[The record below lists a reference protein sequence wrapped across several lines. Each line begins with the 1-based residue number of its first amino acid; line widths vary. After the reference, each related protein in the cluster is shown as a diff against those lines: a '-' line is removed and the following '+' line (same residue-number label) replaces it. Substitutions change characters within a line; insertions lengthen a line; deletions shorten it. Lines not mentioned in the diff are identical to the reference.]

1 MAPSP
6 DEVSGASPGREG
18 GEEVKK
24 VRPKFSHIQ
33 FGRFVR
39 AKVEHRSKPELHTTQ
54 FVYSPQHLSNDGLDL
69 EQNIAVKC
77 NILTTQFRNIS
88 VSQ

>member
-1 MAPSP
+1 MKFREHHRAEKVEKMLKRFVPSFRIFSL
-6 DEVSGASPGREG
+6 DDFSREG
-18 GEEVKK
+18 GTQ
-24 VRPKFSHIQ
+24 VRSLSY
-33 FGRFVR
+33 R
-39 AKVEHRSKPELHTTQ
+39 TQ
-54 FVYSPQHLSNDGLDL
+54 FFYSPQHLSNVGLDL